1 MSIPSHRSPLHEE
14 TAVVL
19 IDAQASFLGAMA
31 GDSEPL
37 LLRLER
43 LLMLADWLELP
54 TIATLERPVDAKG
67 HLPDRLQVR
76 TPNAIGI
83 HEKSTFDLTREPVIT
98 DAVRATRRGTVV
110 VAGGETD
117 VCVLQ
122 SVLGLLELGYRVY
135 VLEDCLFS
143 SEPDTEFAV
152 QRMRQAG
159 ALPSSFKS
167 FAYEL
172 TGTVDRTAWPR
183 AWQDALK
190 ERDLFP
196 DPETLPPRG

>member
-1 MSIPSHRSPLHEE
+1 M
-14 TAVVL
+14 
-19 IDAQASFLGAMA
+19 IDAQTSFLASMA
-31 GDSEPL
+31 GESEPL
-37 LLRLER
+37 LQRLER
-43 LLMLADWLELP
+43 LLMLADWLALP
-54 TIATLERPVDAKG
+54 VIATIERPVESKG

-76 TPNAIGI
+76 TPNDVQIF
-83 HEKSTFDLTREPVIT
+83 EKSSFDLCGEQPIA
-98 DAVRATRRGTVV
+98 DALKATGRGAVA

-122 SVLGLLELGYRVY
+122 SVLGLIGRGYRVY
-135 VLEDCLFS
+135 LLEDCLFS
-143 SEPDTEFAV
+143 SEPDTGFAV
-152 QRMRQAG
+152 ARMRAAG

-183 AWQDALK
+183 SWRDKLA

-196 DPETLPPRG
+196 DPETLPPRSG